1 VFDLSASDEPNGPG
15 LKANIAR
22 MMRSCVVVCLLLVF
36 ALYSYAQNN
45 ATKHISLGTHVQIYQ
60 SSSAFDLEPY
70 YSNSEGRRFLR
81 TGNVE
86 QTKLQRCK
94 DAGEAYSASY
104 LITKEHLLEQFT
116 DYNLTWVNCEMGTF
130 IFMNGRANPTKDVN
144 GSIMQSVDLLD
155 FSVIHLST
163 YERLLKRWRFSIKSE
178 DATKGNIE
186 PVRLSAEML
195 QQRALK
201 LRSPSV
207 PTRYD
212 KFNRTVVIMP
222 FLGTD
227 MGAGHSKLSNRFQYL
242 AACFWSFY
250 ADYPY
255 IVVAVKS
262 DKDRHFARYD
272 TTAHAMI

>member
-1 VFDLSASDEPNGPG
+1 
-15 LKANIAR
+15 
-22 MMRSCVVVCLLLVF
+22 M
-36 ALYSYAQNN
+36 
-45 ATKHISLGTHVQIYQ
+45 
-60 SSSAFDLEPY
+60 
-70 YSNSEGRRFLR
+70 
-81 TGNVE
+81 
-86 QTKLQRCK
+86 K
-94 DAGEAYSASY
+94 D
-104 LITKEHLLEQFT
+104 I
-116 DYNLTWVNCEMGTF
+116 
-130 IFMNGRANPTKDVN
+130 N

-186 PVRLSAEML
+186 PVRKSAEL
-195 QQRALK
+195 LRERALK
-201 LRSPSV
+201 LRDPAI
-207 PTRYD
+207 PPRYE

-255 IVVAVKS
+255 VVVAVKS
-262 DKDRHFARYD
+262 DKDRYFARYEYVLACCSCLFS
-272 TTAHAMI
+272 TRTNICTYCSVQK

>member
-1 VFDLSASDEPNGPG
+1 
-15 LKANIAR
+15 
-22 MMRSCVVVCLLLVF
+22 
-36 ALYSYAQNN
+36 
-45 ATKHISLGTHVQIYQ
+45 
-60 SSSAFDLEPY
+60 
-70 YSNSEGRRFLR
+70 
-81 TGNVE
+81 
-86 QTKLQRCK
+86 
-94 DAGEAYSASY
+94 
-104 LITKEHLLEQFT
+104 
-116 DYNLTWVNCEMGTF
+116 MGTF
-130 IFMNGRANPTKDVN
+130 IFMNGRANPTKDIN

-201 LRSPSV
+201 LRSPTV
-207 PTRYD
+207 PMRYD

-262 DKDRHFARYD
+262 DKDRYFARYLRRSGLPFVFYRRP
-272 TTAHAMI
+272 TLLTS